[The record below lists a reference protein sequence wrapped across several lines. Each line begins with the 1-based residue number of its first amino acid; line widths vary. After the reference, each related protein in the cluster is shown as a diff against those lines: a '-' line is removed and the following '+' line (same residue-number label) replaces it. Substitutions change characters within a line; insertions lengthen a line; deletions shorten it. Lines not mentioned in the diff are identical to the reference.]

1 MSVLTGKI
9 REANGKSAARKLRTD
24 ECIPAVVY
32 GLNDNLSL
40 SINPKELRK
49 LIEAKGRNVLIELKV
64 DGDSAENRNVVLK
77 ELQTHPLKSGWVHI
91 DFLEID
97 ISKKIKVKV
106 PILLVGVS
114 PGEKQGG
121 HVNHIIRALEIES
134 LPNDIPEK
142 FEVDISEVELNQM
155 IRVSDLNLGESVQ
168 ILNDPNDIVVNV
180 HLEKIKEEEPE
191 VEEGEEGVEGVEGV
205 EGAEGDRAPA
215 ESKDDSGKKE
225 DG

>member
-77 ELQTHPLKSGWVHI
+77 EFQTHPLKPGWVHI

-121 HVNHIIRALEIES
+121 HVNQIIRALEIES

-142 FEVDISEVELNQM
+142 FEVDMSGVELNQM

-180 HLEKIKEEEPE
+180 HLEKVKEEEPE
-191 VEEGEEGVEGVEGV
+191 VEEGEEGE
-205 EGAEGDRAPA
+205 EGAEGDKGATAGQEGDPKDRSEEQSG
-215 ESKDDSGKKE
+215 ES
-225 DG
+225 

>member
-32 GLNDNLSL
+32 GLNDNVSL

-64 DGDSAENRNVVLK
+64 DGDSAKNRNVVLK
-77 ELQTHPLKSGWVHI
+77 EMQTHPLKPGWVHI

-106 PILLVGVS
+106 PIFLIGVS

-121 HVNHIIRALEIES
+121 IVNHIIRALEIES

-142 FEVDISEVELNQM
+142 FEVDMSGVELNQM
-155 IRVSDLNLGESVQ
+155 IRVSDLNLGESVEV
-168 ILNDPNDIVVNV
+168 LNDPNDIVLNV
-180 HLEKIKEEEPE
+180 HLEKVKEEEPE
-191 VEEGEEGVEGVEGV
+191 VEEGEEGEEGK
-205 EGAEGDRAPA
+205 EGAEEDKAPA

>member
-32 GLNDNLSL
+32 GLNDNVSL
-40 SINPKELRK
+40 SINPKELSK
-49 LIEAKGRNVLIELKV
+49 LIDDKGRNVLIELKV

-77 ELQTHPLKSGWVHI
+77 ELQTHPLKPGWVHI

-106 PILLVGVS
+106 PIFLIGVS

-121 HVNHIIRALEIES
+121 IVNHIIRALEIES
-134 LPNDIPEK
+134 LPNAIPEK
-142 FEVDISEVELNQM
+142 FEVDMSGVELNQM
-155 IRVSDLNLGESVQ
+155 IRVSDLNLGESLQ
-168 ILNDPNDIVVNV
+168 ILNDPNDIVLNV
-180 HLEKIKEEEPE
+180 HLEKVKEEEPE
-191 VEEGEEGVEGVEGV
+191 GEEGEEGE
-205 EGAEGDRAPA
+205 EGAEGAEEDQAPA

>member
-9 REANGKSAARKLRTD
+9 REAKGKSTARKLRTD

-32 GLNDNLSL
+32 GLNDNVSL
-40 SINPKELRK
+40 SINPKELSK

-64 DGDSAENRNVVLK
+64 DGDLAENRNVVLK
-77 ELQTHPLKSGWVHI
+77 EFQTHPLKPGWMHV

-106 PILLVGVS
+106 PVFLVGVS

-121 HVNHIIRALEIES
+121 IVNHIIRALEIES

-142 FEVDISEVELNQM
+142 FEVDMRGVELNQM
-155 IRVSDLNLGESVQ
+155 IRVSDLNLGESIQ
-168 ILNDPNDIVVNV
+168 ILNDQNDIVLNV
-180 HLEKIKEEEPE
+180 HLEKVKEEEPG
-191 VEEGEEGVEGVEGV
+191 VEEGEEG
-205 EGAEGDRAPA
+205 AEEDKGPA

>member
-32 GLNDNLSL
+32 GLNDNVSV
-40 SINPKELRK
+40 SINPKELSK
-49 LIEAKGRNVLIELKV
+49 LIDDKGRNVLIELKV

-77 ELQTHPLKSGWVHI
+77 ELQTHPLKPGWVHI

-106 PILLVGVS
+106 PILLIGVS

-121 HVNHIIRALEIES
+121 IVNHIIRALEIES
-134 LPNDIPEK
+134 LPNAIPEK
-142 FEVDISEVELNQM
+142 FEVDMSEVELNQM

-168 ILNDPNDIVVNV
+168 IVNDPNDIVLNV
-180 HLEKIKEEEPE
+180 HLEKVKEEEPE
-191 VEEGEEGVEGVEGV
+191 GEEGEEGA
-205 EGAEGDRAPA
+205 EGAEGAQEDQAPA

>member
-32 GLNDNLSL
+32 GLKDNVSL

-77 ELQTHPLKSGWVHI
+77 EFQTHPLKPGWVHI

-106 PILLVGVS
+106 PIFLVGVS

-121 HVNHIIRALEIES
+121 IVNHIIRALEIES

-142 FEVDISEVELNQM
+142 FEVDMSGVELNEM

-168 ILNDPNDIVVNV
+168 ILNDPNDIVLNV
-180 HLEKIKEEEPE
+180 HLEKVKEEEPE
-191 VEEGEEGVEGVEGV
+191 VEEGEEGA
-205 EGAEGDRAPA
+205 EGAEGEEGAEEDKTPA

>member
-32 GLNDNLSL
+32 GLNDNVSL
-40 SINPKELRK
+40 SVNPKELSK

-64 DGDSAENRNVVLK
+64 DGDKAENRNVVLQ
-77 ELQTHPLKSGWVHI
+77 EFQTHPLKPGWVHI

-97 ISKKIKVKV
+97 VTKKIKAKIPVV
-106 PILLVGVS
+106 LIGVS

-134 LPNDIPEK
+134 LPKDIPEK
-142 FEVDISEVELNQM
+142 IDVKMDEIELNQM
-155 IRVSDLNLGESVQ
+155 IHVSDLNLGGSVS
-168 ILNDPNDIVVNV
+168 IINNPNDVVVNV
-180 HLEKIKEEEPE
+180 HLEKVKEAK
-191 VEEGEEGVEGVEGV
+191 VEGEEE
-205 EGAEGDRAPA
+205 AEGGAAAPA
-215 ESKDDSGKKE
+215 DTKDDAGKKE
-225 DG
+225 DGKN

>member
-32 GLNDNLSL
+32 GLNDNVSV
-40 SINPKELRK
+40 SINPKELSK
-49 LIEAKGRNVLIELKV
+49 LIDDKGRNVLIELKV

-77 ELQTHPLKSGWVHI
+77 ELQTHPLKPGWVHI

-106 PILLVGVS
+106 PIFLIGVS

-121 HVNHIIRALEIES
+121 IVNHIIRALEIES

-142 FEVDISEVELNQM
+142 FEVDMSEVELNQM

-168 ILNDPNDIVVNV
+168 IVNDPNDIVLTV
-180 HLEKIKEEEPE
+180 HLEKVKEEEPE
-191 VEEGEEGVEGVEGV
+191 GEEGEEGE
-205 EGAEGDRAPA
+205 EGAEGAEGAEEDKAPA

>member
-77 ELQTHPLKSGWVHI
+77 ELQTHPLRSGWVHI

-142 FEVDISEVELNQM
+142 FEVDIGGVELNQM
-155 IRVSDLNLGESVQ
+155 IRVSDLNFGESLQ

-180 HLEKIKEEEPE
+180 HLEKVKEEEPE
-191 VEEGEEGVEGVEGV
+191 VEEGAEGEEGEEGE
-205 EGAEGDRAPA
+205 EGAEEDQVPA

>member
-32 GLNDNLSL
+32 GLNDNVSL
-40 SINPKELRK
+40 SINPKELSK
-49 LIEAKGRNVLIELKV
+49 LIDDKGRNVLIELKV

-77 ELQTHPLKSGWVHI
+77 ELQTHPLKPGWVHI

-106 PILLVGVS
+106 PIFLIGVS
-114 PGEKQGG
+114 LGEKQGG
-121 HVNHIIRALEIES
+121 IVNHIIRALEIES

-142 FEVDISEVELNQM
+142 FEVDIGGVELNQM

-168 ILNDPNDIVVNV
+168 ILNDPNDIVLNV
-180 HLEKIKEEEPE
+180 HLEKVKEEEPE
-191 VEEGEEGVEGVEGV
+191 GEEGEEGE
-205 EGAEGDRAPA
+205 EGAEGAEEDKAPA

>member
-9 REANGKSAARKLRTD
+9 REANGKSAVRKLRTD

-32 GLNDNLSL
+32 GLNDNVSL

-49 LIEAKGRNVLIELKV
+49 LIDDKGRNVLIELKV

-77 ELQTHPLKSGWVHI
+77 EFQTHPLKPGWVHI

-106 PILLVGVS
+106 PVFLVGVS

-121 HVNHIIRALEIES
+121 IVNHIIRALEIES

-142 FEVDISEVELNQM
+142 FEVDMSKVELNQM
-155 IRVSDLNLGESVQ
+155 IRVSDLNLAESLQ
-168 ILNDPNDIVVNV
+168 ILNDPNDIVLNV
-180 HLEKIKEEEPE
+180 HLEKVKEEKSGD
-191 VEEGEEGVEGVEGV
+191 EEIV
-205 EGAEGDRAPA
+205 EGAEGAAPA
-215 ESKDDSGKKE
+215 ESKDAAGKKE

>member
-32 GLNDNLSL
+32 GLNDNVSL

-49 LIEAKGRNVLIELKV
+49 LIDDKGRNVVIELKV

-77 ELQTHPLKSGWVHI
+77 EFQTHPLKPGWVHI

-97 ISKKIKVKV
+97 INKKIKVKV
-106 PILLVGVS
+106 PVFLVGVS

-121 HVNHIIRALEIES
+121 IVNHIIRALEIES

-142 FEVDISEVELNQM
+142 FEVDMSGVELNQM
-155 IRVSDLNLGESVQ
+155 IRVSDLNLGESLQ
-168 ILNDPNDIVVNV
+168 ILNDPNDIVLNV
-180 HLEKIKEEEPE
+180 HLEKVKEEEPE
-191 VEEGEEGVEGVEGV
+191 GEEGEEGA
-205 EGAEGDRAPA
+205 EGAEGAEADKAPA

>member
-32 GLNDNLSL
+32 GLNDNVSL
-40 SINPKELRK
+40 SINPKELSK
-49 LIEAKGRNVLIELKV
+49 LIDDKGRNVLIELKV

-77 ELQTHPLKSGWVHI
+77 ELQTHPLKPGWVHI

-106 PILLVGVS
+106 PIFLIGVS

-121 HVNHIIRALEIES
+121 IVNHIIRALEIES

-168 ILNDPNDIVVNV
+168 IVNDPNDIVLNV
-180 HLEKIKEEEPE
+180 HLEKVKEEEPE
-191 VEEGEEGVEGVEGV
+191 GEEGEEGA
-205 EGAEGDRAPA
+205 EGAEGAEEDKAPA

>member
-9 REANGKSAARKLRTD
+9 RQTNGKSATRKLRTD

-32 GLNDNLSL
+32 GLNDNVSL

-64 DGDSAENRNVVLK
+64 DGDSAKNRNVVLK
-77 ELQTHPLKSGWVHI
+77 EMQTHPLKPGWVHI

-106 PILLVGVS
+106 PIFLVGVS

-121 HVNHIIRALEIES
+121 IVNQIIRALEIES

-142 FEVDISEVELNQM
+142 FEGDMTGVELNQM
-155 IRVSDLNLGESVQ
+155 VRVSDLNLGESVEV
-168 ILNDPNDIVVNV
+168 LNDPNDIVLNV
-180 HLEKIKEEEPE
+180 HLEKVKEEEPE
-191 VEEGEEGVEGVEGV
+191 VEEGEEGEEGK
-205 EGAEGDRAPA
+205 EGAEEDKAPA

>member
-77 ELQTHPLKSGWVHI
+77 ELQTHPLKLGWVHI

-155 IRVSDLNLGESVQ
+155 IRVSDLNLGESLQ

-180 HLEKIKEEEPE
+180 HLEKVKEEEPE
-191 VEEGEEGVEGVEGV
+191 VEEGEEGEEGAEGV
-205 EGAEGDRAPA
+205 EGAEEDQAPA

>member
-9 REANGKSAARKLRTD
+9 RQANGKSAARKLRTD

-32 GLNDNLSL
+32 GLNDNVSL

-64 DGDSAENRNVVLK
+64 DGDSAKNRNVVLK
-77 ELQTHPLKSGWVHI
+77 EMQTHPLKPGWVHI

-121 HVNHIIRALEIES
+121 HVNQIIRALEIES

-142 FEVDISEVELNQM
+142 FEVDMSEVELNQM
-155 IRVSDLNLGESVQ
+155 IRVSDLNLGESIQ
-168 ILNDPNDIVVNV
+168 ILNDPNDIVLNV
-180 HLEKIKEEEPE
+180 HLEKVKEEEPE
-191 VEEGEEGVEGVEGV
+191 VEEGEEGE
-205 EGAEGDRAPA
+205 EGAEGAEEDKAPA